1 MAAVTVVGFIVSLL
15 KGYAFSEAAG
25 GIHKRREYRIRRARG
40 LEGRML
46 TDEHL
51 RAPLNP
57 KAPPMAGTSTVDK
70 SGGFTSLTSLPGG
83 DRSFVGR

>member
-1 MAAVTVVGFIVSLL
+1 
-15 KGYAFSEAAG
+15 
-25 GIHKRREYRIRRARG
+25 
-40 LEGRML
+40 ML

-83 DRSFVGR
+83 GRSFVGRYDILPYSSVAVSV